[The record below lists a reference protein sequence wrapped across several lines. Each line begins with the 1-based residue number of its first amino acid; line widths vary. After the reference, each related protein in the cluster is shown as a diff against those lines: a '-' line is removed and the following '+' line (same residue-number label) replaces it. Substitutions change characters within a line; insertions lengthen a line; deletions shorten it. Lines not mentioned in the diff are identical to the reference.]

1 MFMLIFPC
9 GFTKVRFRVLYPIM
23 EYITVIVSLE
33 VNLSEYLP
41 FRLLTVPM
49 AVPSIRTVASSIGSP
64 LSSVMMPPIL
74 TCCAKAGKVNSKSR
88 YIIERRLFISLLSSL
103 GVLFR
108 MGKYRLLSNN
118 EKIVLNVYLGK

>member
-23 EYITVIVSLE
+23 EYITVTVSLE

-49 AVPSIRTVASSIGSP
+49 AVPSMRTVASSIGSP
-64 LSSVMMPPIL
+64 VIVCNDASDFDLLCQS
-74 TCCAKAGKVNSKSR
+74 GK
-88 YIIERRLFISLLSSL
+88 
-103 GVLFR
+103 
-108 MGKYRLLSNN
+108 GKQ
-118 EKIVLNVYLGK
+118 

>member
-1 MFMLIFPC
+1 
-9 GFTKVRFRVLYPIM
+9 M
-23 EYITVIVSLE
+23 EYITVTVSLE

-88 YIIERRLFISLLSSL
+88 YISLLSSL
-103 GVLFR
+103 GVLFS